1 MTSGLR
7 IGPGNKSE
15 VESFIIYA
23 IIRREPY
30 VEFQCI
36 DPFARI
42 TVHHTRKIPILGG
55 SSTTLLFLLR
65 TGTFIVHKCEAVTS
79 AVVALFD
86 VKPTNKNRKICERS
100 FSLNFDTNLTVSQ
113 KKQTNKKKQQQTNK
127 Q

>member
-23 IIRREPY
+23 IVRGEPY
-30 VEFQCI
+30 VAFQCI

-42 TVHHTRKIPILGG
+42 TVHHHTRKIPILGG

-113 KKQTNKKKQQQTNK
+113 KKQTNKKKQQTNK